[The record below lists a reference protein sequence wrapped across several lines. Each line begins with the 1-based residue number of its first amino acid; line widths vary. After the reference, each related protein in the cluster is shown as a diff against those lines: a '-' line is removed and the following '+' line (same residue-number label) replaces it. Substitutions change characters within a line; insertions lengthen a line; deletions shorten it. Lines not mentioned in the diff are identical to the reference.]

1 MRKILFGVASII
13 LSAITTDVQ
22 GQIIKDYSDA
32 ELEVYYNKHLEMDT
46 TQMGTQVQ
54 DTKMSL
60 RIGGGHALFAATRNM
75 WVDSLDVYNHEKYL
89 ELYFKLNPIGEPVW
103 TPLASFED
111 EYLFKNMP
119 EGKNTVYQGFGFNR
133 YTYEEDIEPQKW
145 ILGDSVRSILGY
157 ECRLAECDYRGR
169 HWIAWYAPEIAVS
182 EGPWK
187 LGELP
192 GLILEA
198 YDTKRHYVFTAL
210 GMTTDVPGKVGIHI
224 FTTLDISTIPREE
237 YLRFQWRRMN
247 SHEDPAEKLRAAGI
261 IKSKKKQ
268 EEPVKMIYQHYD
280 FEETDYPHV
289 MDLEKK

>member
-1 MRKILFGVASII
+1 MKTRALFFAILVSL
-13 LSAITTDVQ
+13 LSLSVQ
-22 GQIIKDYSDA
+22 AQIIKDYSDA
-32 ELEVYYNKHLEMDT
+32 ELEVYYNKHLEIDT
-46 TQMGTQVQ
+46 TQMGAQAQ

-60 RIGGGHALFAATRNM
+60 RIGGGHALFASTKRM
-75 WVDSLDVYNHEKYL
+75 WADSLRTYNFALHET
-89 ELYFKLNPIGEPVW
+89 LYYKLNPIGGNQPW
-103 TPLASFED
+103 RPLGSAEG

-119 EGKNTVYQGFGFNR
+119 EGKNTVYHNFGFDN
-133 YTYEEDIEPQKW
+133 YVYAEDIEPQEW
-145 ILGDSVRSILGY
+145 ILGDSVRTILGY

-187 LGELP
+187 LGGLP

-198 YDTKRHYVFTAL
+198 YDSRRHYVFTAL

-224 FTTLDISTIPREE
+224 FTTLDISTIQREE
-237 YLRFQWRRMN
+237 YLRLRWRKMN
-247 SHEDPAEKLRAAGI
+247 SREDPSEKLRAAGI

-268 EEPVKMIYQHYD
+268 EKPVEQLYWRQD

-289 MDLEKK
+289 MYLKKK

>member
-1 MRKILFGVASII
+1 M
-13 LSAITTDVQ
+13 
-22 GQIIKDYSDA
+22 
-32 ELEVYYNKHLEMDT
+32 
-46 TQMGTQVQ
+46 
-54 DTKMSL
+54 
-60 RIGGGHALFAATRNM
+60 
-75 WVDSLDVYNHEKYL
+75 
-89 ELYFKLNPIGEPVW
+89 
-103 TPLASFED
+103 D

-119 EGKNTVYQGFGFNR
+119 EGKNTVYRSFAFDR
-133 YTYEEDIEPQKW
+133 YTYEEDVEPQEW

-187 LGELP
+187 LGGLP

-224 FTTLDISTIPREE
+224 FTPLDISTIPRGE

-268 EEPVKMIYQHYD
+268 EEPVIMIYQHYD

>member
-1 MRKILFGVASII
+1 MKTRIFFYAILLLLLS
-13 LSAITTDVQ
+13 LSAR

-32 ELEVYYNKHLEMDT
+32 ELEVYYNKHLEKDT
-46 TQMGTQVQ
+46 AQMGTQVQ

-60 RIGGGHALFAATRNM
+60 RIGGGYALFAATRNM

-187 LGELP
+187 LGGLP

-224 FTTLDISTIPREE
+224 FTPLDISTIPREE

-268 EEPVKMIYQHYD
+268 EEPVKTIYQHYD

>member
-1 MRKILFGVASII
+1 MKKRLLTLFALCVFLPPHLA
-13 LSAITTDVQ
+13 

-32 ELEVYYNKHLEMDT
+32 ELEVYYNKHIEKDT

-60 RIGGGHALFAATRNM
+60 RIGGGHALFASTKQM
-75 WVDSLDVYNHEKYL
+75 WADSLRTYNFALHET
-89 ELYFKLNPIGEPVW
+89 LYYKLNPIGGNQPW
-103 TPLASFED
+103 RPLGSAEG

-119 EGKNTVYQGFGFNR
+119 EGKNTVYHNFGFDN
-133 YTYEEDIEPQKW
+133 YVYAEDIEPQEW

-187 LGELP
+187 LGGLP

-198 YDTKRHYVFTAL
+198 YDSRRHYVFTAL
-210 GMTTDVPGKVGIHI
+210 GMTTEVPGKVGIHI
-224 FTTLDISTIPREE
+224 FS
-237 YLRFQWRRMN
+237 
-247 SHEDPAEKLRAAGI
+247 
-261 IKSKKKQ
+261 
-268 EEPVKMIYQHYD
+268 
-280 FEETDYPHV
+280 
-289 MDLEKK
+289 

>member
-1 MRKILFGVASII
+1 MNTRALLLATLLLLLS
-13 LSAITTDVQ
+13 LSAQ

-32 ELEVYYNKHLEMDT
+32 ELEVYYNKREVQDTLNMDT
-46 TQMGTQVQ
+46 RFE

-60 RIGGGHALFAATRNM
+60 RIGGGHALFASTKTM
-75 WVDSLDVYNHEKYL
+75 WADSLEIYNHD
-89 ELYFKLNPIGEPVW
+89 LYREIYFMLNPLGSGVW
-103 TPLASFED
+103 TPMGSYES

-133 YTYEEDIEPQKW
+133 YTYEEDIEPQEW

-169 HWIAWYAPEIAVS
+169 HWIAWYAPEIAVP

-187 LGELP
+187 LGGLP

-198 YDTKRHYVFTAL
+198 YDTKHHFVFSAL
-210 GMTTDVPGKVGIHI
+210 GMTNDVPGKVGIHI
-224 FTTLDISTIPREE
+224 FTTLDITPIPREQ
-237 YLRFQWRRMN
+237 YLRFRWRRMN
-247 SHEDPAEKLRAAGI
+247 SHEDPAKKLRDAGF
-261 IKSKKKQ
+261 IKSKKKP
-268 EEPVKMIYQHYD
+268 EKPVKQLYWRQD

-289 MDLEKK
+289 MGLEKK

>member
-1 MRKILFGVASII
+1 MKKTLFGVASII
-13 LSAITTDVQ
+13 LSAITTGVQ

-46 TQMGTQVQ
+46 TQMSTQPQ
-54 DTKMSL
+54 DTQMSL

-119 EGKNTVYQGFGFNR
+119 EGKNTVYQGFGFNK
-133 YTYEEDIEPQKW
+133 YTYEEDIEPQEW

-157 ECRLAECDYRGR
+157 ECRQAECDYRGR

-187 LGELP
+187 LGGLP

-198 YDTKRHYVFTAL
+198 YDSRRHYVFTAL
-210 GMTTDVPGKVGIHI
+210 GMTTEVPGKVGIHI
-224 FTTLDISTIPREE
+224 FTKNDLSEISREK
-237 YLRFQWRRMN
+237 YLHFRWKRMN
-247 SHEDPAEKLRAAGI
+247 EHQDPSEKLRTAGI

-268 EEPVKMIYQHYD
+268 EESVETVYSHYD

>member
-1 MRKILFGVASII
+1 MKKILFGVASII
-13 LSAITTDVQ
+13 LSAITTGAQ

-32 ELEVYYNKHLEMDT
+32 ELEVYYNKREVQDTLNMDT
-46 TQMGTQVQ
+46 RFE

-60 RIGGGHALFAATRNM
+60 RIGGGHALFASTKTM
-75 WVDSLDVYNHEKYL
+75 WADSLEIYNHDLYREI
-89 ELYFKLNPIGEPVW
+89 YFKLNPLGSGVW
-103 TPLASFED
+103 TPMGSYES

-133 YTYEEDIEPQKW
+133 YTYEEDIESQEW

-157 ECRLAECDYRGR
+157 ECRQAECDYRGR
-169 HWIAWYAPEIAVS
+169 HWIAWYAPEIAVP

-187 LGELP
+187 LGGLP

-198 YDTKRHYVFTAL
+198 YDTKRHFVFSAL
-210 GMTTDVPGKVGIHI
+210 GMTNDVPGKVGIHI
-224 FTTLDISTIPREE
+224 FTTLDITPIPREQ
-237 YLRFQWRRMN
+237 YLRFRWRRMN
-247 SHEDPAEKLRAAGI
+247 SHEDPAKKLRDAGF
-261 IKSKKKQ
+261 IKSKKKP
-268 EEPVKMIYQHYD
+268 EKPVKQLYWRQD

>member
-1 MRKILFGVASII
+1 MKTRILFYAILLLLLS
-13 LSAITTDVQ
+13 LSAQ

-32 ELEVYYNKHLEMDT
+32 ELEVYYNKHLEIDT
-46 TQMGTQVQ
+46 TQMGAQAQ

-60 RIGGGHALFAATRNM
+60 RIGGGHALFASTKRM
-75 WVDSLDVYNHEKYL
+75 WADSLRTYNFALHET
-89 ELYFKLNPIGEPVW
+89 LYYKLNPKGGNQPW
-103 TPLASFED
+103 RPLGSAEG

-119 EGKNTVYQGFGFNR
+119 EGKNTVYHNFGFDN
-133 YTYEEDIEPQKW
+133 YVYAEDIEPQEW

-187 LGELP
+187 LGGLP

-198 YDTKRHYVFTAL
+198 YDSRRHYVFTAL
-210 GMTTDVPGKVGIHI
+210 GMTTEVPGKVGIHI
-224 FTTLDISTIPREE
+224 FSKSDLSEISREK
-237 YLRFQWRRMN
+237 YLYFRWKRMN
-247 SHEDPAEKLRAAGI
+247 EHQDPSEKLRTAGI

-268 EEPVKMIYQHYD
+268 EESVETVYSHYD

>member
-1 MRKILFGVASII
+1 MKTRVLFFAILLPLLS
-13 LSAITTDVQ
+13 LSAQ

-32 ELEVYYNKHLEMDT
+32 ELEVYYNKRDVQDT
-46 TQMGTQVQ
+46 LNIDTRYQ

-60 RIGGGHALFAATRNM
+60 RIGGGHSLFASTKTM
-75 WVDSLDVYNHEKYL
+75 WADSLEIYNHDLYMEI
-89 ELYFKLNPIGEPVW
+89 YFKLNPLGSGVW
-103 TPLASFED
+103 TPMGSYES

-119 EGKNTVYQGFGFNR
+119 EGKNTVYRSFGFDR
-133 YTYEEDIEPQKW
+133 YTYEEDIEPQEW

-187 LGELP
+187 LGGLP

-198 YDTKRHYVFTAL
+198 YDSRRHYVFTAL
-210 GMTTDVPGKVGIHI
+210 GMTTEVPGKVGIHI
-224 FTTLDISTIPREE
+224 FSKSDLSEISREK
-237 YLRFQWRRMN
+237 YLHFRWKRMN
-247 SHEDPAEKLRAAGI
+247 EHQDPSEKLRTAGI

-268 EEPVKMIYQHYD
+268 EESVETVYSHYD

-289 MDLEKK
+289 MGLEKK

>member
-1 MRKILFGVASII
+1 MKKILFGVASII
-13 LSAITTDVQ
+13 LSAITTGAQ

-32 ELEVYYNKHLEMDT
+32 ELEVYYNKREVQDTLNMDT
-46 TQMGTQVQ
+46 RFE

-60 RIGGGHALFAATRNM
+60 RIGGGHALFASTKTM
-75 WVDSLDVYNHEKYL
+75 WADSLEIYNHDLYREI
-89 ELYFKLNPIGEPVW
+89 YFKLNPLGSGVW
-103 TPLASFED
+103 TPMGSYES

-133 YTYEEDIEPQKW
+133 YTYEEDIEPQEW

-169 HWIAWYAPEIAVS
+169 HWIAWYAPEIAVP

-187 LGELP
+187 LGGLP

-198 YDTKRHYVFTAL
+198 YDSRRHYVFTAL
-210 GMTTDVPGKVGIHI
+210 GMTTEVPGKVGIHI
-224 FTTLDISTIPREE
+224 FSKSDLSEISREK
-237 YLRFQWRRMN
+237 YLHFRWKRMN
-247 SHEDPAEKLRAAGI
+247 EHQDPSEKLRTAGI
-261 IKSKKKQ
+261 IKSKRRQ
-268 EEPVKMIYQHYD
+268 EKSEETIYQYYD

-289 MDLEKK
+289 MNL

>member
-1 MRKILFGVASII
+1 MNTRALLLVTL
-13 LSAITTDVQ
+13 LSLLGISGQA
-22 GQIIKDYSDA
+22 QIIKDYSDA
-32 ELEVYYNKHLEMDT
+32 ELEVYYNKRDVQDT
-46 TQMGTQVQ
+46 LNIDTRYQ

-60 RIGGGHALFAATRNM
+60 RIGGGHSLFASTKTM
-75 WVDSLDVYNHEKYL
+75 WADSLEIYNHDLYMEI
-89 ELYFKLNPIGEPVW
+89 YFKLNPLGSGVW
-103 TPLASFED
+103 TPMGSYES

-119 EGKNTVYQGFGFNR
+119 EGKNTVYRSFGFDR
-133 YTYEEDIEPQKW
+133 YTYEEDIEPQEW

-187 LGELP
+187 LGGLP

-198 YDTKRHYVFTAL
+198 YDSRRHYVFTAL
-210 GMTTDVPGKVGIHI
+210 GMTTEVPGKVGIHI
-224 FTTLDISTIPREE
+224 FSKSDLSEISREK
-237 YLRFQWRRMN
+237 YLHFRWKRMN
-247 SHEDPAEKLRAAGI
+247 EHQDPSEKLRTAGI
-261 IKSKKKQ
+261 IKSKRRQ
-268 EEPVKMIYQHYD
+268 EKSEETIYQYYD

>member
-1 MRKILFGVASII
+1 MDRRVLLFAILLPLLGISG
-13 LSAITTDVQ
+13 Q

-32 ELEVYYNKHLEMDT
+32 ELEVYYNKHLEKDT
-46 TQMGTQVQ
+46 AQMGTQVQ

-60 RIGGGHALFAATRNM
+60 RIGGGYALFAATRNM

-119 EGKNTVYQGFGFNR
+119 DGKNTVYQGFGFNR

-145 ILGDSVRSILGY
+145 ILGDNVRSILGY

-187 LGELP
+187 LGGLP

-198 YDTKRHYVFTAL
+198 YDTKRQYVFTAL

-224 FTTLDISTIPREE
+224 FTPLDISTIPREE